1 VLEFCAYRLCDSR
14 LSQYAVRWPLRDFAH
29 RFRARLPHC
38 ASITVTDSSQNHLIA
53 LLRAALNEVA
63 PTAADTEIVLERPR
77 QASHGDYAT
86 NIALKLARTLK
97 RKPVEIA
104 QAIVAALPPSAEL
117 SATEIAGAGFINFRL
132 RPQAKLLAVRAAL
145 ESGSRFGCSSQDPAE
160 HIQIEFVS
168 ANPTGPLHVGHG
180 RGAAYG
186 AAVADLLEAAGH
198 RVTREYYVN
207 DAGRQ
212 MDILAL
218 STWLRY
224 LEACG
229 QQLAFPS
236 NAYQGDYVRAMAAR
250 LHEREGT
257 ALARPAHDLDTH
269 AEALLRRSA
278 VPTDAEEEAT
288 DEREQRLDALI
299 AAAKVLLGADYA
311 RVHRFALTEQLADC
325 RQDLEQFGVRFDV
338 WFSEQSLYE
347 RGAVAQAVARLQE
360 AGHVYEQDG
369 ALWFRSSTFGDEKDR
384 VLRRENGA
392 YTYFASDIA
401 YHLDKF
407 TRGFDR
413 VIDIWGA
420 DHHGYVSR
428 VKGALQAS
436 GCDATRLHVA
446 LVQFAVLYR
455 GSEKISMSTR
465 AGQFVTLRELRNEV
479 GNDAA
484 RFFYVLRKSDQHL
497 DFDLDLAKSQSLDN
511 PVYYLQYAHA
521 RISSVLANWG
531 GDTARLLSADLEALA
546 HEQEAALAA
555 RLGEYPEVVEA
566 AARELAP
573 HLIAFYLRGL
583 CAGFHSYYN
592 AVPFLVDDERTRLA
606 RLALIAAVRQ
616 ALRNGLALLGVR
628 APERM

>member
-1 VLEFCAYRLCDSR
+1 
-14 LSQYAVRWPLRDFAH
+14 
-29 RFRARLPHC
+29 
-38 ASITVTDSSQNHLIA
+38 VTDPTQLHLIA
-53 LLRAALNEVA
+53 LLRAALSEVA
-63 PTAADTEIVLERPR
+63 PAAMDTEIVLERPR

-86 NIALKLARTLK
+86 NLALKLARSLK
-97 RKPVEIA
+97 RKPADIA
-104 QAIVAALPPSAEL
+104 QVIVAALPRSETV
-117 SATEIAGAGFINFRL
+117 SATEVAGGGFINFRL
-132 RPQAKLLAVRAAL
+132 RPQAKLTAVRAAL
-145 ESGSRFGCSSQDPAE
+145 ESGARFGCSSRDRPD
-160 HIQIEFVS
+160 HIQVEFVS

-229 QQLAFPS
+229 EQPVFPD
-236 NAYQGDYVRAMAAR
+236 NAYRGDYVRAMAVR

-257 ALARPAHDLDTH
+257 ALVHPAHALEAH
-269 AEALLRRSA
+269 AQSLLHGSTATGDPEAQA
-278 VPTDAEEEAT
+278 A
-288 DEREQRLDALI
+288 DEGEQRLDALI
-299 AAAKVLLGADYA
+299 AAAKELLGAAYG
-311 RVHRFALTEQLADC
+311 RVHHFALEEQLADC
-325 RQDLEQFGVRFDV
+325 RQDLEEFGVRFDC
-338 WFSEQSLYE
+338 WFSEQSLYD
-347 RGAVAQAVARLQE
+347 RGAVAQAVTRLEE
-360 AGHVYEQDG
+360 AGHVYAQDG
-369 ALWFRSSTFGDEKDR
+369 AVWFRSVTFGDEKDR

-407 TRGFDR
+407 ARGFDR

-420 DHHGYVSR
+420 DHHGYVNR

-436 GCDATRLHVA
+436 GCDAGRLHVA

-455 GSEKISMSTR
+455 GAEKIPMSTR

-521 RISSVLANWG
+521 RIASVLKNWG
-531 GDTARLLSADLEALA
+531 GDPATLAAADLEPLV
-546 HEQEAALAA
+546 HEQETGLAV
-555 RLGEYPEVVEA
+555 RLGEYPETVA
-566 AARELAP
+566 IAARELAP
-573 HLIAFYLRGL
+573 HLIAFYLRDL
-583 CAGFHSYYN
+583 CAAFHSYYN
-592 AVPFLVDDERTRLA
+592 AVPFLVDEERTRLA
-606 RLALIAAVRQ
+606 RLALVAAVGQ
-616 ALRNGLALLGVR
+616 ALRNGLRLLGVS